1 MNFKINSIWFVTT
14 LLLATAF
21 AGYVYNTTQKE
32 KTPIPKDEIID
43 LTNGNGGDSL
53 YTYYAPYIGYVKA
66 IKLRTEGKLK
76 ESRIILATLSKSQN
90 EDIRKIANLEIK
102 QFHPTFEKELIA
114 KPSQI
119 DKKEKAATNAANLDS
134 VIKSVNPSPVI
145 AAKEPTSQNEIKT
158 NPNNGN
164 KLGNSTAPLKLTSA
178 KGSKFNYTG
187 DVQDGSA
194 NGNGVGIY
202 ESGSVYKGTWKNNQ
216 RDGKGEFKWKDGERY
231 HGDFSNDFRQ
241 GQGTYY
247 WKNGDY
253 YVGGWKQDKRHGFGT
268 LFKANGKIKK
278 KGIWENDE
286 LVKETH

>member
-14 LLLATAF
+14 LLLAATF
-21 AGYVYNTTQKE
+21 IGYIYTNTEKEQKNTNPE
-32 KTPIPKDEIID
+32 QIID
-43 LTNGNGGDSL
+43 LTEGGGNDSL

-66 IKLRTEGKLK
+66 IKLRTDGKLK

-102 QFHPTFEKELIA
+102 QFHPNFEKELIA

-119 DKKEKAATNAANLDS
+119 DDKSKISAATALDS
-134 VIKSVNPSPVI
+134 VMKAVAPEASTTTTTPTAQAPS
-145 AAKEPTSQNEIKT
+145 KTSAPANGKT
-158 NPNNGN
+158 Q
-164 KLGNSTAPLKLTSA
+164 SPLKLTSA
-178 KGSKFNYTG
+178 KGSKFNYSG
-187 DVQDGSA
+187 DIQESAA
-194 NGNGVGIY
+194 NGYGTGTY

-231 HGDFSNDFRQ
+231 NGDFSNDFRQ
-241 GQGTYY
+241 GHGTYT
-247 WKNGDY
+247 WNNGEY

-268 LFKANGKIKK
+268 LYKANGKVKK

-286 LVKETH
+286 LVKETK